1 VQGIEVE
8 PGSIQTLVLEI
19 CSHWTHTPPA
29 TAELARLGMILLG
42 ESRVIAFEG
51 LDPTESLLGDE
62 LLAALFDPL
71 IETIADGEADGAAG
85 QWVDVY
91 CRPGVT
97 DAEGDMASL
106 ALAQAGLEGVRCR
119 AGLRY
124 RFAAPVP
131 AELRARVERLVG
143 NPLIHRFVWDD
154 DETLDRPTEVLVPD
168 HLPPAGVATIEVVG
182 LDDDGLTALS
192 WDRGLALDRT
202 EMRAVQTHFAGLG
215 RAPTDVELESIA
227 LTWSEHCSHKTFKA
241 TVDFHYAGRIETIQG
256 LLSTCIAQPTAVLN
270 KRWVHSAFVDNAG
283 VIALDARYDLAF
295 KVETHNHPSALEP
308 YGGAHTGVGGVIR
321 DILAVSAEPIAN
333 TDVLCFGPLDLPD
346 SRVPDGAFH
355 PRTTFREVVRGVA
368 GYGNNMGIPT
378 VGGAILFHPGYTANP
393 LVYCGTLGL
402 LPAGSHPRQPLPGDA
417 VVLLGGRTGRD
428 GLHGATMSSE
438 TLQRATVSSS
448 TVQIGAPIT
457 EKTVRDV
464 IPRLRGERLYHAIT
478 DCGAGGLCS
487 AIGEMGEELGVEVD
501 LALAPLKYVGLI
513 PWEIWLSEAQERM
526 VLAVP
531 PAALPRIFELCRAYS
546 VEATVLG
553 AFRDDGL
560 LKLRHGEQPV
570 AELTMSF
577 LHGGRP
583 ARRLTARWTDPSAGQ
598 YCAGEA
604 ANPTGSLL
612 RLLAHPTIASKETVI
627 RRYDHEVQG
636 AAVVKPLAGAA
647 GPSDAAVLR
656 PLPDSWSGAALS
668 HGINPLYTALDP
680 HAMAMLAV
688 DEALRNL
695 VAVGGSIDRAALL
708 DNFCWGDVDDPVELG
723 GLVRATQGCRD
734 AALLYGTPFICGKDS
749 LRNTSTDAAGK
760 HSIPGTLLISAL
772 GVIADVRRCVTMD
785 LKSPGSR
792 LYLLGGTA
800 DELGGSHYALIEGIE
815 GGRVPRVRPEET
827 PQLMRR
833 LTRAMHDGLVRSC
846 HDLSEGGLA
855 VAVAEMAL
863 AGELGVEL
871 TLAPASTE
879 APASEALLFS
889 ESPGRFVVEVA
900 EEDAHRFEELFA
912 ALPCMLI
919 GCVTENARFA
929 VHLGNNNLLDL
940 TVEQLDSAWRAP
952 LTVGAGGGNG
962 ASQSDTRHSADRPHP
977 DLGKSTVRA
986 LVLAAPGV
994 NCDQETAEACRLA
1007 GAEVELIH
1015 LNQLLSGRRQ
1025 LDEFDLLVLPG
1036 GFSYGD
1042 HLGAGAML
1050 ATILRHRLLPDLERF
1065 VAEGRPVLGVCNGFQ
1080 ILARLGLLGQVA
1092 LAPNAAG
1099 EFECRWV
1106 RLRTQHPN
1114 CLFLQGLEDLELPV
1128 AHGQGRVIVPEGSL
1142 SEVLRRAPLRYLD
1155 NPNGSVAA
1163 IAGVCNQAGTVL
1175 GLMPHPERFV
1185 TTLQHPR
1192 WSSGGGQ
1199 EAWGLRIFQN
1209 AVHYARRRA

>member
-1 VQGIEVE
+1 MQGIEAK
-8 PGSIQTLVLEI
+8 PGSIQDVVLEI
-19 CSHWTHTPPA
+19 RSRWSHTPPA
-29 TAELARLGMILLG
+29 TAELARLGIALRE
-42 ESRVIAFEG
+42 ESRVITVEG
-51 LDPTESLLGDE
+51 LDSTESLMGAE
-62 LLAALFDPL
+62 PLAALFDPL
-71 IETIADGEADGAAG
+71 IETIATDGAAG

-91 CRPGVT
+91 CRLGVT

-131 AELRARVERLVG
+131 PELRARVERLVG
-143 NPLIHRFVWDD
+143 NPLIHRFLWDD
-154 DETLDRPTEVLVPD
+154 DETVDRRTEALAPDPLPTT
-168 HLPPAGVATIEVVG
+168 GVATIDVAS
-182 LDDDGLTALS
+182 LDDDGLAALS
-192 WDRGLALDRT
+192 RERGLALDRI
-202 EMRAVQTHFAGLG
+202 EMRAVQTHFLALG

-227 LTWSEHCSHKTFKA
+227 LTWSEHCSHKTFKS
-241 TVDFHYAGRIETIQG
+241 TIDFDYAGRIETIQG
-256 LLSTCIAQPTAVLN
+256 LLNTCIAEPTAVLN

-355 PRTTFREVVRGVA
+355 PRTTFREVVHGVA

-378 VGGAILFHPGYTANP
+378 VGGAVLFHSGYTANP

-464 IPRLRGERLYHAIT
+464 IPRLRDEGLYHAIT

-487 AIGEMGEELGVEVD
+487 AVGEMGEELGVEVD
-501 LALAPLKYVGLI
+501 LALVPLKYVGLS

-526 VLAVP
+526 VLAVSP
-531 PAALPRIFELCRAYS
+531 EALPRLLELCRAYS
-546 VEATVLG
+546 VEATLLG

-560 LKLRHGEQPV
+560 LELRHGQQPV

-583 ARRLTARWTDPSAGQ
+583 ARRLTARWTAPPAGQ
-598 YCAGEA
+598 YRAGGA
-604 ANPTGSLL
+604 ADPAGSLL
-612 RLLAHPTIASKETVI
+612 RLLAHPNIASKEEVI

-636 AAVVKPLAGAA
+636 ATVVKPLAGAA
-647 GPSDAAVLR
+647 GPSDAVVLH

-695 VAVGGSIDRAALL
+695 VAVGGSIDRVALL
-708 DNFCWGDVDDPVELG
+708 DNFCWGDVDDPEELG
-723 GLVRATQGCRD
+723 SLVRAAQGCRD

-749 LRNTSTDAAGK
+749 LRNTSTDPAGK
-760 HSIPGTLLISAL
+760 RSIPGTLLISAV
-772 GVIADVRRCVTMD
+772 GVVADVRRCVTMD
-785 LKSPGSR
+785 LKAPGNY
-792 LYLLGGTA
+792 LYLLGQTA

-827 PQLMRR
+827 PRLMRR
-833 LTRAMHDGLVRSC
+833 LNRAMHYGLVASC
-846 HDLSEGGLA
+846 HDLSEGGLV

-863 AGELGVEL
+863 AGKLGVEL
-871 TLAPASTE
+871 TFDPGSTA

-912 ALPCMLI
+912 ALPCTLI
-919 GCVTENARFA
+919 GAVTEQAHFVVYHGA
-929 VHLGNNNLLDL
+929 IELLNL

-952 LTVGAGGGNG
+952 LLTQAGGEENSG
-962 ASQSDTRHSADRPHP
+962 APHSSDRPHP
-977 DLGKSTVRA
+977 DTGKSTVRA

-1007 GAEVELIH
+1007 GAEGELVH
-1015 LNQLLSGRRQ
+1015 LNQLLSGRRR

-1065 VAEGRPVLGVCNGFQ
+1065 VAEGRPVLGICNGFQ

-1092 LAPNAAG
+1092 LALNEAG

-1106 RLRTQHPN
+1106 RLHAERSN

-1142 SEVLRRAPLRYLD
+1142 TDVLQRAPLRYLD
-1155 NPNGSVAA
+1155 NPNGSVAD

-1192 WSSGGGQ
+1192 WSSGHGQ
-1199 EAWGLRIFQN
+1199 EAWGLRVFQN
-1209 AVHYARRRA
+1209 AVQYARHRA

>member
-1 VQGIEVE
+1 MQGIEAE
-8 PGSIQTLVLEI
+8 PGIIQSLVLEI
-19 CSHWTHTPPA
+19 CSRWPHTPPA
-29 TAELARLGMILLG
+29 TAELARLGIILLN
-42 ESRVIAFEG
+42 ESRVIAVEG
-51 LDPTESLLGDE
+51 QNPTESLIGGE
-62 LLAALFDPL
+62 PLAALFDPL
-71 IETIADGEADGAAG
+71 IESIAADGATG

-106 ALAQAGLEGVRCR
+106 ALAQAGLAGVCCR

-124 RFAAPVP
+124 RFADPVP
-131 AELRARVERLVG
+131 PEFRERVERLVG
-143 NPLIHRFVWDD
+143 NPLIHRFLWDD
-154 DETLDRPTEVLVPD
+154 AERVDRPTEAVAPG
-168 HLPPAGVATIEVVG
+168 HLRAAGVATIEVEG
-182 LDDDGLTALS
+182 LDDDGLTSLS
-192 WDRGLALDRT
+192 RNRGLALDLA
-202 EMRAVQTHFAGLG
+202 EMRAIQTHFFGLE

-241 TVDFHYAGRIETIQG
+241 TIDFDYLGRVETIQG
-256 LLSTCIAQPTAVLN
+256 LLNTCIAEPTAVLN

-283 VIALDARYDLAF
+283 MIALDARYDLAF

-346 SRVPDGAFH
+346 SLVPDGAFH

-368 GYGNNMGIPT
+368 SYGNNMGIPI
-378 VGGAILFHPGYTANP
+378 VGGAILFDPGYTANP

-402 LPAGSHPRQPLPGDA
+402 LPADSHPRQPLPGDA
-417 VVLLGGRTGRD
+417 VLLLGGRTGRD

-464 IPRLRGERLYHAIT
+464 IPRLRDERLYHAIT

-501 LALAPLKYVGLI
+501 LALVPLKYVGLTA
-513 PWEIWLSEAQERM
+513 WEIWLSEAQERM

-531 PAALPRIFELCRAYS
+531 AEALPRLFELCRAYS

-570 AELTMSF
+570 AELAMSF
-577 LHGGRP
+577 MHAGRP
-583 ARRLTARWTDPSAGQ
+583 VRQLTARWTDPPAGR
-598 YCAGEA
+598 YRAGEA
-604 ANPTGSLL
+604 ADPAGSLL
-612 RLLAHPTIASKETVI
+612 RLLAHPTIASKEAVI

-636 AAVVKPLAGAA
+636 ATVVKPLAGAA

-695 VAVGGSIDRAALL
+695 VAVGGSIDRVALL

-760 HSIPGTLLISAL
+760 HSIPGTLLISAV
-772 GVIADVRRCVTMD
+772 GVIADVRRCVTME
-785 LKSPGSR
+785 LKAPGNR
-792 LYLLGGTA
+792 LYLLGHTA

-815 GGRVPRVRPEET
+815 GGCVPRVRPDET

-833 LTRAMHDGLVRSC
+833 LTRAMHHGLVRSC

-863 AGELGVEL
+863 AGALGVEL
-871 TLAPASTE
+871 MLDPTSAE
-879 APASEALLFS
+879 APTSEALLFS

-900 EEDAHRFEELFA
+900 EGDAHRFEELLA
-912 ALPCMLI
+912 ALPRTLI
-919 GCVTENARFA
+919 GCVTQNGRFA
-929 VHLGNNNLLDL
+929 VRQGSSTLLDL
-940 TVEQLDSAWRAP
+940 TVEQLDRAWRAP
-952 LTVGAGGGNG
+952 LTTVTGERVGALH
-962 ASQSDTRHSADRPHP
+962 ADARHSGDRPQP
-977 DLGKSTVRA
+977 DIGTSTVRA

-1050 ATILRHRLLPDLERF
+1050 ATILRHRLLTDLQRF
-1065 VAEGRPVLGVCNGFQ
+1065 VDEGRPVLGICNGFQ
-1080 ILARLGLLGQVA
+1080 ILARLGLLSPVA

-1099 EFECRWV
+1099 EFECEWV
-1106 RLRTQHPN
+1106 RLHTERSN

-1142 SEVLRRAPLRYLD
+1142 TEVLRRAPLRYLD

-1192 WSSGGGQ
+1192 WSTGHGE

-1209 AVHYARRRA
+1209 AVHYARHGT

>member
-8 PGSIQTLVLEI
+8 PGSIQSLVLEI
-19 CSHWTHTPPA
+19 CSRWSHTPPA
-29 TAELARLGMILLG
+29 TAELARLGIILLG

-51 LDPTESLLGDE
+51 LNPTESLMGGE
-62 LLAALFDPL
+62 PLAALFDPL
-71 IETIADGEADGAAG
+71 IEAIATDGDAG
-85 QWVDVY
+85 QWADVY

-119 AGLRY
+119 AALRY
-124 RFAAPVP
+124 RFADPVP
-131 AELRARVERLVG
+131 PEFRQRVERLVG
-143 NPLIHRFVWDD
+143 NPLIHCFVWDD
-154 DETLDRPTEVLVPD
+154 AETLDRPTEAWIPDEVP
-168 HLPPAGVATIEVVG
+168 ATGVASIAVVG

-192 WDRGLALDRT
+192 RDRGLALDQT
-202 EMRAVQTHFAGLG
+202 EMRAIQTHFLGLE

-241 TVDFHYAGRIETIQG
+241 TIDFDYAGRIETILG
-256 LLSTCIAQPTAVLN
+256 LLNTCIAEPTAVLN

-283 VIALDARYDLAF
+283 VIALDAQYDLAF

-333 TDVLCFGPLDLPD
+333 TDVLCFGPLDLPN
-346 SRVPDGAFH
+346 SRVPAGAFH
-355 PRTTFREVVRGVA
+355 PRTTFREVVRGIA

-378 VGGAILFHPGYTANP
+378 VGGAILFDPGYTANP

-402 LPAGSHPRQPLPGDA
+402 LPAGSHLRRPLPGDA
-417 VVLLGGRTGRD
+417 VLLLGGRTGRD

-438 TLQRATVSSS
+438 TLQRATASSS

-464 IPRLRGERLYHAIT
+464 IPRLRDERLYHAIT

-501 LALAPLKYVGLI
+501 LALVPLKYVGLT

-531 PAALPRIFELCRAYS
+531 AEALPRLFELCRAYS
-546 VEATVLG
+546 AEATVLG
-553 AFRDDGL
+553 TFRDDGL

-577 LHGGRP
+577 MHGGRP
-583 ARRLTARWTDPSAGQ
+583 ARRLTARWTDPPAGH
-598 YCAGEA
+598 YRAREA
-604 ANPTGSLL
+604 SDPASSLL
-612 RLLAHPTIASKETVI
+612 RLLAHPTIASKEAVI

-636 AAVVKPLAGAA
+636 ATVVKPLAGAA

-656 PLPDSWSGAALS
+656 PLPDSWSGAVLS

-723 GLVRATQGCRD
+723 GLVRASQGCRD

-760 HSIPGTLLISAL
+760 NSIPGTLLISAV
-772 GVIADVRRCVTMD
+772 GVIADVRRCVSME
-785 LKSPGSR
+785 LKSPGNR
-792 LYLLGGTA
+792 LYLLGSTA

-833 LTRAMHDGLVRSC
+833 LTRAMHRPGAGLRG
-846 HDLSEGGLA
+846 D
-855 VAVAEMAL
+855 
-863 AGELGVEL
+863 
-871 TLAPASTE
+871 
-879 APASEALLFS
+879 ALL
-889 ESPGRFVVEVA
+889 R
-900 EEDAHRFEELFA
+900 
-912 ALPCMLI
+912 I
-919 GCVTENARFA
+919 AR
-929 VHLGNNNLLDL
+929 
-940 TVEQLDSAWRAP
+940 
-952 LTVGAGGGNG
+952 
-962 ASQSDTRHSADRPHP
+962 
-977 DLGKSTVRA
+977 K
-986 LVLAAPGV
+986 
-994 NCDQETAEACRLA
+994 
-1007 GAEVELIH
+1007 
-1015 LNQLLSGRRQ
+1015 
-1025 LDEFDLLVLPG
+1025 
-1036 GFSYGD
+1036 
-1042 HLGAGAML
+1042 
-1050 ATILRHRLLPDLERF
+1050 
-1065 VAEGRPVLGVCNGFQ
+1065 VCG
-1080 ILARLGLLGQVA
+1080 
-1092 LAPNAAG
+1092 
-1099 EFECRWV
+1099 
-1106 RLRTQHPN
+1106 
-1114 CLFLQGLEDLELPV
+1114 
-1128 AHGQGRVIVPEGSL
+1128 
-1142 SEVLRRAPLRYLD
+1142 
-1155 NPNGSVAA
+1155 
-1163 IAGVCNQAGTVL
+1163 
-1175 GLMPHPERFV
+1175 
-1185 TTLQHPR
+1185 
-1192 WSSGGGQ
+1192 
-1199 EAWGLRIFQN
+1199 
-1209 AVHYARRRA
+1209 

>member
-1 VQGIEVE
+1 VQGVEAE
-8 PGSIQTLVLEI
+8 PGSIQSLVLEI
-19 CSHWTHTPPA
+19 CSRWSHTPPA
-29 TAELARLGMILLG
+29 TAELARFGITLLK

-51 LDPTESLLGDE
+51 LDSPESLTGGE
-62 LLAALFDPL
+62 ALTALVDPL
-71 IETIADGEADGAAG
+71 IESIAGDGTVG
-85 QWVDVY
+85 QFVDVY
-91 CRPGVT
+91 CRLGVT

-106 ALAQAGLEGVRCR
+106 ALAQAGLESVRCR

-124 RFAAPVP
+124 RFADSVSPQ
-131 AELRARVERLVG
+131 LRDRVERLVG
-143 NPLIHRFVWDD
+143 NPLVHRFVWSDVETVDRHPAALTPDD
-154 DETLDRPTEVLVPD
+154 
-168 HLPPAGVATIEVVG
+168 LPANDVATIDVVG
-182 LDDDGLTALS
+182 LDDDGLIALS
-192 WDRGLALDRT
+192 RDRGLALDLA
-202 EMRAVQTHFAGLG
+202 EMRAVQTHFVRLD

-241 TVDFHYAGRIETIQG
+241 IIDFDYAGRVETIQG
-256 LLSTCIAQPTAVLN
+256 LLGTCIAQPTAALN
-270 KRWVHSAFVDNAG
+270 KQWVHSAFVDNAG
-283 VIALDARYDLAF
+283 IIALDARYDLAF

-346 SRVPDGAFH
+346 SGVPAGTFH

-378 VGGAILFHPGYTANP
+378 VGGAVLFHPGYTANP

-402 LPAGSHPRQPLPGDA
+402 LPAGSHPRRPLPGDA

-464 IPRLRGERLYHAIT
+464 IPRLRDEGLYHAIT

-487 AIGEMGEELGVEVD
+487 AVGEMGEELGVEVD
-501 LALAPLKYVGLI
+501 LALVPLKYVGLT
-513 PWEIWLSEAQERM
+513 PWEIWLSEAQERI

-531 PAALPRIFELCRAYS
+531 VETLPRLFELCRAFS

-553 AFRDDGL
+553 AFRNDGL
-560 LKLRHGEQPV
+560 LKLRHGDQPA

-577 LHGGRP
+577 MHSGRP
-583 ARRLTARWTDPSAGQ
+583 ARRLTAGWTDPLAGH
-598 YCAGEA
+598 YHAGEA
-604 ANPTGSLL
+604 GDPAGSLL
-612 RLLAHPTIASKETVI
+612 RLLAHPNIASKETVI

-636 AAVVKPLAGAA
+636 ATVVKPLVGAA

-723 GLVRATQGCRD
+723 GLVRAAQGCRD
-734 AALLYGTPFICGKDS
+734 AALLYDTPFICGKDS

-760 HSIPGTLLISAL
+760 RSVPGTLLISAV
-772 GVIADVRRCVTMD
+772 GVIADVRRCVTME
-785 LKSPGSR
+785 LKRPGNK
-792 LYLLGGTA
+792 LYLLGHTA
-800 DELGGSHYALIEGIE
+800 DELGGSHYALLEGIE

-827 PQLMRR
+827 PRLMRR
-833 LTRAMHDGLVRSC
+833 LTKAMHYGLVRSC
-846 HDLSEGGLA
+846 HDLSEGGLV

-863 AGELGVEL
+863 AGELGAEL
-871 TLAPASTE
+871 TLDPTSDE

-889 ESPGRFVVEVA
+889 ESPGRFVVEVT
-900 EEDAHRFEELFA
+900 EGDAYRFEELFA
-912 ALPCMLI
+912 ALPCTLI
-919 GCVTENARFA
+919 GCVTQNARFA
-929 VHLGNNNLLDL
+929 IHQGNGAVLDL
-940 TVEQLDSAWRAP
+940 TVEQLDRAWRSP
-952 LTVGAGGGNG
+952 LAAGTGQRNG
-962 ASQSDTRHSADRPHP
+962 AADVDARHNSDRPHSHIGESP
-977 DLGKSTVRA
+977 VRA

-994 NCDQETAEACRLA
+994 NCEQETAEACRLA

-1015 LNQLLSGRRQ
+1015 LNQLLSGTRQ
-1025 LDEFDLLVLPG
+1025 LDKFDLLVLPG

-1050 ATILRHRLLPDLERF
+1050 ATILRHRLLPDLQRF
-1065 VAEGRPVLGVCNGFQ
+1065 VDEGRPVLGVCNGFQ
-1080 ILARLGLLGQVA
+1080 ILARLGLLGEVA
-1092 LAPNAAG
+1092 LAMNAAG
-1099 EFECRWV
+1099 EFECGWV
-1106 RLRTQHPN
+1106 RLHAEQSN

-1128 AHGQGRVIVPEGSL
+1128 AHGQGRVIVPEQSL
-1142 SEVLRRAPLRYLD
+1142 TDVLQRAPLRYLD
-1155 NPNGSVAA
+1155 NPNGSVED
-1163 IAGVCNQAGTVL
+1163 IAGVCNEAGTVL

-1185 TTLQHPR
+1185 SKLQYPR
-1192 WSSGGGQ
+1192 WSSGRGE

-1209 AVHYARRRA
+1209 AVHYARHRA

>member
-8 PGSIQTLVLEI
+8 PGSIQSLVLEI
-19 CSHWTHTPPA
+19 CSRWSHTPPA
-29 TAELARLGMILLG
+29 TAELVRLGIILLG

-51 LDPTESLLGDE
+51 LNPPESLSGDE
-62 LLAALFDPL
+62 LLTALFDPL
-71 IETIADGEADGAAG
+71 IETIAVDGAAG

-91 CRPGVT
+91 CRLGVT

-124 RFAAPVP
+124 RFADPVP
-131 AELRARVERLVG
+131 PEFRQRVEPLVG
-143 NPLIHRFVWDD
+143 NPLIHRFAWDD
-154 DETLDRPTEVLVPD
+154 AETLDRPTEAWIPD
-168 HLPPAGVATIEVVG
+168 ELPATGVAMIDVVG
-182 LDDDGLTALS
+182 LDDDGLAALS
-192 WDRGLALDRT
+192 RDRGLALDLT
-202 EMRAVQTHFAGLG
+202 EMRAIQTHFLALE
-215 RAPTDVELESIA
+215 RAPTDVELESMA
-227 LTWSEHCSHKTFKA
+227 LTWSEHCSHKTFRA
-241 TVDFHYAGRIETIQG
+241 TIDFDYAGRIETIQG
-256 LLSTCIAQPTAVLN
+256 LLNTCIAQPTAVLN

-283 VIALDARYDLAF
+283 VISLDAQYDLAF

-346 SRVPDGAFH
+346 HRVPDGAFH

-368 GYGNNMGIPT
+368 AYGNNMGIPT
-378 VGGAILFHPGYTANP
+378 VGGAILFDPGYTANP

-402 LPAGSHPRQPLPGDA
+402 LPAGSHPRRPLPGDA
-417 VVLLGGRTGRD
+417 VLLVGGRTGRD

-464 IPRLRGERLYHAIT
+464 IPRLRDERLYHAIT

-501 LALAPLKYVGLI
+501 LALVPLKYVGLT

-526 VLAVP
+526 VLAVS
-531 PAALPRIFELCRAYS
+531 AEALPRLFELCRAYS

-577 LHGGRP
+577 MHGGRP
-583 ARRLTARWTDPSAGQ
+583 ARRLTARWTDPPAGQ
-598 YCAGEA
+598 YRAGEA
-604 ANPTGSLL
+604 ADPAGSLL
-612 RLLAHPTIASKETVI
+612 RLLAHPNIASKEEVI

-636 AAVVKPLAGAA
+636 ATVVKPLAGAA

-656 PLPDSWSGAALS
+656 PLPDSWSGAVLS

-723 GLVRATQGCRD
+723 GLVRASQGCRD

-760 HSIPGTLLISAL
+760 NSIPGTLLISAV
-772 GVIADVRRCVTMD
+772 GVIADVRRCVSME
-785 LKSPGSR
+785 LKSPGNR
-792 LYLLGGTA
+792 LYLLGSTA
-800 DELGGSHYALIEGIE
+800 DELGGSHYALIEGFE

-833 LTRAMHDGLVRSC
+833 LTRAMHYGLVQSC

-863 AGELGVEL
+863 AGEQGVEL
-871 TLAPASTE
+871 TLDPTSDQ
-879 APASEALLFS
+879 APASEAMLFS
-889 ESPGRFVVEVA
+889 ESPGRFVVEIA

-912 ALPCMLI
+912 ALPWTLI
-919 GCVTENARFA
+919 GCVTRNARFA
-929 VHLGNNNLLDL
+929 VQQGNSTVLDL

-952 LTVGAGGGNG
+952 LTGEAGERNA
-962 ASQSDTRHSADRPHP
+962 ASQPDTGHGANRPRHDS
-977 DLGKSTVRA
+977 GKPTVRA

-994 NCDQETAEACRLA
+994 NCEQETAEACRVA
-1007 GAEVELIH
+1007 GAEVELVH
-1015 LNQLLSGRRQ
+1015 LNQLLSENRRI
-1025 LDEFDLLVLPG
+1025 DEFDLLVLPG

-1050 ATILRHRLLPDLERF
+1050 ATILRHRLLPDFERF

-1106 RLRTQHPN
+1106 RLRTEHSN

-1128 AHGQGRVIVPEGSL
+1128 AHGQGRVIVPEDSL
-1142 SEVLRRAPLRYLD
+1142 SDVLRRAPLRYLD
-1155 NPNGSVAA
+1155 NPNGSVAD

-1185 TTLQHPR
+1185 ATLQHPR
-1192 WSSGGGQ
+1192 WSSGHGQ
-1199 EAWGLRIFQN
+1199 EPWGLRIFQN
-1209 AVHYARRRA
+1209 AVHYARHRA